1 MQKFKYNLIA
11 NIVGKIWSFVSIFLF
26 VPFYIKFLSFEE
38 YGIINFY
45 TVILSF
51 VLILDSGFS
60 SVINR
65 EMSKENSIE
74 TKGSF
79 LKTIQSLYFIVFV
92 GIILAFYFFSHYL
105 AQNFL
110 QTNSIDLKR
119 LGFIVFLMGISIS
132 FNLLILF
139 YNNVLLGL
147 ELQVKSNFYIIIWN
161 FAKFALVIIPLYL
174 YKNLETYFFWQIF
187 INVIFF
193 IIFYIISWNQ
203 FKIKSS
209 INFKLLIN
217 IRSFFL
223 GILFLSL
230 VSTFNLQLDK
240 LMVGKILELKEYS
253 FFSIASMFSQI
264 SIFFATPII
273 ITILPKLIK
282 ASEANDFQEK
292 RKLFINF
299 ALFIHIISIIICMI
313 CIFYADN
320 IIALWIDQTTSLYIS
335 SFVKFHII
343 GSLLMTF
350 QFVPFYL
357 PIAMGHSQINAVSSF
372 VSMIVYTCSL
382 YIFIHKFMLIGA
394 SISWII
400 LNSMGFLY
408 SFYLIFRYLN
418 YSVFKEWLIQLII
431 IPLVIA
437 IFSFLPIYL
446 LSNCVN
452 FQFDYMFILN
462 ILISSILFIIGIIF
476 YVKNKFPKI
485 YSIVVLNLKISIK

>member
-1 MQKFKYNLIA
+1 
-11 NIVGKIWSFVSIFLF
+11 
-26 VPFYIKFLSFEE
+26 
-38 YGIINFY
+38 
-45 TVILSF
+45 
-51 VLILDSGFS
+51 
-60 SVINR
+60 
-65 EMSKENSIE
+65 
-74 TKGSF
+74 
-79 LKTIQSLYFIVFV
+79 
-92 GIILAFYFFSHYL
+92 
-105 AQNFL
+105 
-110 QTNSIDLKR
+110 
-119 LGFIVFLMGISIS
+119 
-132 FNLLILF
+132 
-139 YNNVLLGL
+139 
-147 ELQVKSNFYIIIWN
+147 
-161 FAKFALVIIPLYL
+161 
-174 YKNLETYFFWQIF
+174 
-187 INVIFF
+187 
-193 IIFYIISWNQ
+193 
-203 FKIKSS
+203 
-209 INFKLLIN
+209 
-217 IRSFFL
+217 
-223 GILFLSL
+223 
-230 VSTFNLQLDK
+230 
-240 LMVGKILELKEYS
+240 MVGKILELKEYS

-299 ALFIHIISIIICMI
+299 SLFIHIISIIICMI
-313 CIFYADN
+313 CIFYAND
-320 IIALWIDQTTSLYIS
+320 IIALWIDQRTSIYIS

-485 YSIVVLNLKISIK
+485 YSIVVLNLKISVK